1 MHPAPWPVSRP
12 SRPDHPPL
20 HPLRTRRSTS
30 RAHAT
35 TGREEKLPRGPPR
48 PRTSL
53 SVWIEQPAL
62 ESQSVGRDFQN
73 IPVRKHAWLS
83 VDTSAC
89 GQLIRR
95 SGATDVNCHE
105 GKPGG
110 VPSQVAAVGRGRG
123 GHSGTRGG
131 RAGVAGAQGSSVLCD
146 VLASAGVPGGRRPR
160 SLVSADGQVGG
171 VHGLSPLT
179 PGPPAPSCF
188 CHIWLF
194 LKKQNLEV

>member
-1 MHPAPWPVSRP
+1 MGESGCTQHRGPCHV
-12 SRPDHPPL
+12 PPG
-20 HPLRTRRSTS
+20 PTTRLC
-30 RAHAT
+30 AHR
-35 TGREEKLPRGPPR
+35 GRDGPQAVLMLQPEGRKSSLGVPPR

-62 ESQSVGRDFQN
+62 ESQSVGRDFQS

-83 VDTSAC
+83 VDTLAC

-95 SGATDVNCHE
+95 SGATDVYCHE

-194 LKKQNLEV
+194 F